1 MRLPAAL
8 AVALLLPLAGCLS
21 DPAAPPAAGEEPTQP
36 PVQAE
41 PLHPEG
47 TPEFCESES
56 DSGLAPPFDRP
67 CDFWDEDF
75 HEYVVYDLDTTVIDV
90 VILPSAGPDAVGSAA
105 SRMSVQAWE
114 DGIRA
119 YAAPWFNASFEMNV
133 YMVGQD
139 VPSLDAVV
147 DPEVVV
153 LSTGLLGIFG
163 IGAEPKQMLCQSIG
177 EGGEALRVYPEH
189 RHGDV
194 LVQAADCTGAGFVCY
209 AINVGGTDLNALYDL
224 IAHEVG
230 HCLGAGH
237 VGDALDFRA
246 RYAPVED
253 IMSYQNDPAQVH
265 CVSTL
270 NVRVLEGVYAHL
282 LDQPEE
288 TWLPAGSFLPMSPL
302 DYEQVECPNP

>member
-1 MRLPAAL
+1 MRILL
-8 AVALLLPLAGCLS
+8 AVALALALPLAGCLS
-21 DPAAPPAAGEEPTQP
+21 DSQAPPATGQEP
-36 PVQAE
+36 QAASPKAQ

-47 TPEFCESES
+47 TPEFCVSEQ
-56 DSGLAPPFDRP
+56 DSGLAPPFERP
-67 CDFWDEDF
+67 CDYWDEDF
-75 HEYVVYDLDTTVIDV
+75 HEYVVYDLDTPVIDV
-90 VILPSAGPDAVGSAA
+90 VILPSAGPDAVGAAA

-119 YAAPWFNASFEMNV
+119 YASPWFNASFEMNV

-153 LSTGLLGIFG
+153 VSAGVLGIFG
-163 IGAEPKQMLCQSIG
+163 IGAEPKQLGCMMLS
-177 EGGEALRVYPEH
+177 EGGEARFTYPEH
-189 RHGDV
+189 RHGNV
-194 LVQAADCTGAGFVCY
+194 LVQAADCTGTGFTCF
-209 AINVGGTDLNALYDL
+209 AINVGGAGLNELYDL

-237 VGDALDFRA
+237 VGDALDFRS
-246 RYAPVED
+246 RYAPAED
-253 IMSYQNDPAQVH
+253 IMSYQSNATQVH
-265 CVSTL
+265 CVSSM

-288 TWLPAGSFLPMSPL
+288 TWLPAGSYYAMSPL
-302 DYEQVECPNP
+302 DYKQVQCPNP